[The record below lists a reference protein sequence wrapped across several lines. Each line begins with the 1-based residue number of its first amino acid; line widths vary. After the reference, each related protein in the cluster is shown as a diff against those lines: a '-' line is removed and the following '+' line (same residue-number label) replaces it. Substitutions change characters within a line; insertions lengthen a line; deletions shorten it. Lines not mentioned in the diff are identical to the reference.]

1 MNHPAL
7 ERVAELIA
15 ERNAVDAEIAAIAGR
30 TALASHLGEWK
41 RRRSVRHAR
50 ECAVTRRS
58 MTR

>member
-15 ERNAVDAEIAAIAGR
+15 ERNALDAEIAAIAGR

-41 RRRSVRHAR
+41 RRRSGTALESAR
-50 ECAVTRRS
+50 LLVGQ
-58 MTR
+58 